1 MLVMIRFSNIML
13 MMLNIQIFLSYFS
26 QKCSMITYFLFLD
39 KFLFFFFEIFHLVLA
54 EPGLGCC
61 VQLSLVAESG
71 AALCGRVQATHRRGG
86 FSCRGAQALSER
98 ASVVVVQGLS
108 CSTAYGIFWTK
119 DLTCVPCIGRQ
130 IPPVPPVKSDNV
142 LSMFGFI

>member
-1 MLVMIRFSNIML
+1 MIRFSNIML

-39 KFLFFFFEIFHLVLA
+39 KFLFFFFLNIPFGFGWARSWLLRAAFSRCREW
-54 EPGLGCC
+54 GC
-61 VQLSLVAESG
+61 SL
-71 AALCGRVQATHRRGG
+71 LPVQATHRRGG

>member
-39 KFLFFFFEIFHLVLA
+39 KFLFFFQIFHLVLA

-71 AALCGRVQATHRRGG
+71 AALCCLYRLLIAVVASLVVEHR
-86 FSCRGAQALSER
+86 L
-98 ASVVVVQGLS
+98 
-108 CSTAYGIFWTK
+108 
-119 DLTCVPCIGRQ
+119 
-130 IPPVPPVKSDNV
+130 
-142 LSMFGFI
+142 

>member
-1 MLVMIRFSNIML
+1 M
-13 MMLNIQIFLSYFS
+13 
-26 QKCSMITYFLFLD
+26 
-39 KFLFFFFEIFHLVLA
+39 VLA

-71 AALCGRVQATHRRGG
+71 AALRCCVQTSHRRGG
-86 FSCRGAQALSER
+86 FSCCGAQALSER

-119 DLTCVPCIGRQ
+119 DLTRVPCMGRQ
-130 IPPVPPVKSDNV
+130 IPPAPPVKSDNV